1 MSSGDGTRALA
12 PPSVGGQQF
21 PPMSNTSTAAA
32 PHHDV
37 FSDALQRLDAA
48 AAYETVHP
56 ETMLR
61 LKQPKQ
67 FIEVSVPVRMDS
79 GELKIYTG
87 YRCKYDDTRG
97 PAKGGIRFHP
107 DVDPGEVKALAFW
120 MTFKCAC
127 VGLPFGGGKG
137 GVIVD
142 PSKLSA
148 AELERL
154 SRGYMRALAF
164 AVGVDVDVPAP
175 DVNTGPLIMAWM
187 ADEYA
192 AVTGKREP
200 GVITGKP
207 VAVGGSLG
215 RDDATARG
223 GFYILKELEKRL
235 GWDAP
240 NRKRT
245 VVIHG
250 FGNAGE
256 NMARLCHAD
265 GYKVLAVCDSQGGY
279 YDANGLD
286 IPAMIAAK
294 KKNGVIARDA
304 VKNAKPVTAAELLEI
319 ECDLLVPAAI
329 ENVITAKNAANIKAK
344 AVLEL
349 ANGPVTPEADKV
361 LNTRGIP
368 VVPDILANAGGVTVS
383 YFEWTQNKSGF
394 YWDLPRVHEEL
405 KKKMTAEFVEIYEF
419 ATKRSIDLRTA
430 AYAHALHRL
439 GPALESM
446 GTSRNFSKE

>member
-1 MSSGDGTRALA
+1 MSHANVFANALK
-12 PPSVGGQQF
+12 
-21 PPMSNTSTAAA
+21 
-32 PHHDV
+32 
-37 FSDALQRLDAA
+37 RLDAA
-48 AAYETVHP
+48 SKHEKVHP
-56 ETMLR
+56 ETLQR
-61 LKQPKQ
+61 LSAPKQ
-67 FIEVSVPVRMDS
+67 FIEVSIPVRMDNGS
-79 GELKIYTG
+79 LRIFTG

-97 PAKGGIRFHP
+97 PAKGGIRFHQ
-107 DVDPGEVKALAFW
+107 DVDPAEVKALAFW

-142 PSKLSA
+142 PFELSQ

-154 SRGYMRALAF
+154 SRGYMRAIAF

-187 ADEYA
+187 SDEYA
-192 AVTGKREP
+192 VVTGKREP

-223 GFYILKELEKRL
+223 GFYILKELEKRM
-235 GWDAP
+235 GFGAS
-240 NRKRT
+240 RT
-245 VVIHG
+245 VVIQG

-265 GYKVLAVCDSQGGY
+265 GYKVLAVSDSNGGVY
-279 YDANGLD
+279 NQSGLD
-286 IPAMIAAK
+286 IPALIAAK
-294 KKNGVIARDA
+294 KKNGIINREG
-304 VKNAKPVTAAELLEI
+304 AKGAKEVSNKDILEI
-319 ECDLLVPAAI
+319 PCDLLVPAAI
-329 ENVITAKNAANIKAK
+329 ENVITGDNANSIKAK

-349 ANGPVTPEADKV
+349 ANGPCTPEADAILWKRAI
-361 LNTRGIP
+361 T

-383 YFEWTQNKSGF
+383 YFEWTQNKAGF
-394 YWDLPRVHEEL
+394 YWDLEEVHERL
-405 KKKMTAEFVEIYEF
+405 KKKMTREYIEIDDF
-419 ATKRSIDLRTA
+419 AKANKIDLRTS

-439 GPALESM
+439 GPALEST
-446 GTSRNFSKE
+446 GTSRNYAKE

>member
-1 MSSGDGTRALA
+1 MSHANVFANALK
-12 PPSVGGQQF
+12 
-21 PPMSNTSTAAA
+21 
-32 PHHDV
+32 
-37 FSDALQRLDAA
+37 RLDAA
-48 AAYETVHP
+48 ARHEKVHP
-56 ETMLR
+56 ETLQR
-61 LKQPKQ
+61 LSSPKQ
-67 FIEVSVPVRMDS
+67 FIEVSIPVRMDNGS
-79 GELKIYTG
+79 LRIFTG

-97 PAKGGIRFHP
+97 PAKGGIRFHQ
-107 DVDPGEVKALAFW
+107 DVDPAEVKALAFW

-142 PSKLSA
+142 PFELSQ

-154 SRGYMRALAF
+154 SRGYMRAIAF

-187 ADEYA
+187 SDEYA
-192 AVTGKREP
+192 VVTGRREP

-223 GFYILKELEKRL
+223 GFYILKELEKRM
-235 GWDAP
+235 GFGAS
-240 NRKRT
+240 RT
-245 VVIHG
+245 VVIQG

-265 GYKVLAVCDSQGGY
+265 GYKVLAVSDSNGGVY
-279 YDANGLD
+279 NPAGLD
-286 IPAMIAAK
+286 IPALIAAK
-294 KKNGVIARDA
+294 KKNGVINREG
-304 VKNAKPVTAAELLEI
+304 AKGAKDVSNKEILEI
-319 ECDLLVPAAI
+319 PCDLLVPAAI
-329 ENVITAKNAANIKAK
+329 ENVITEGNAANIKAK

-349 ANGPVTPEADKV
+349 ANGPCTPEADAILWK
-361 LNTRGIP
+361 RGIT

-383 YFEWTQNKSGF
+383 YFEWTQNKAGF
-394 YWDLPRVHEEL
+394 YWDLDEVHERL
-405 KKKMTAEFVEIYEF
+405 KKKMTREYVEIADF
-419 ATKRSIDLRTA
+419 AKANTIDLRTA

-439 GPALESM
+439 GPALEST
-446 GTSRNFSKE
+446 GTSRNYAKE

>member
-1 MSSGDGTRALA
+1 MA
-12 PPSVGGQQF
+12 Q
-21 PPMSNTSTAAA
+21 N
-32 PHHDV
+32 V
-37 FSDALQRLDAA
+37 FTDALKRLEAA
-48 AAYETVHP
+48 SKFESVHAETL
-56 ETMLR
+56 ER
-61 LKQPKQ
+61 LKEPKL
-67 FIEVSVPVRMDS
+67 FLEVNIPVRMDDGS
-79 GELKIYTG
+79 LRIFKGF
-87 YRCKYDDTRG
+87 RCRYDDTRG
-97 PAKGGIRFHP
+97 PAKGGIRFHQ
-107 DVDPGEVKALAFW
+107 DVDPAEVKALAFW

-142 PSKLSA
+142 PAKLSG

-154 SRGYMRALAF
+154 SRGYMRAIAF

-192 AVTGKREP
+192 VVTGKRQP

-235 GWDAP
+235 KWDAP
-240 NRKRT
+240 GRSRT
-245 VVIHG
+245 VIIQG

-256 NMARLCHAD
+256 HMARLCHAD
-265 GYKVLAVCDSQGGY
+265 GYKVVAVSDSTGGMY
-279 YDANGLD
+279 NPNGLD

-294 KKNGVIARDA
+294 KKMGIINREA
-304 VKNAKPVTAAELLEI
+304 VKGVKEVSNKEILELEA
-319 ECDLLVPAAI
+319 DLLVPAAI
-329 ENVITAKNAANIKAK
+329 ENVITEANANNLKVK

-349 ANGPVTPEADKV
+349 ANGPCTPEADAILWK
-361 LNTRGIP
+361 RGIP

-383 YFEWTQNKSGF
+383 YFEWTQNKAGF
-394 YWDLPRVHEEL
+394 YWDLEEVHQKL
-405 KKKMTAEFVEIYEF
+405 RKKMTAEFVEIFEF
-419 ATKRSIDLRTA
+419 AASKKIDLRTA

-439 GPALESM
+439 GPALEST
-446 GTSRNFSKE
+446 GTSRNYAKE